1 MTTSLCRVECRTLTC
16 NLLTL
21 CPHVR
26 SRVYIT
32 VERPSVCLSA
42 RQSDRSTTAA
52 ACGGFA
58 AGRSA
63 SRKYRNTTGAGA
75 QQQRRR
81 STALTA
87 ANADSVA
94 LTAEGRGWTQT
105 CCQTE
110 RTEMGVP
117 TKEVCYG
124 CRRPIEDRYL
134 MRVMDQPWH
143 ERCVQC
149 CVCLQALD
157 RSCYIKDSQLY
168 CKPDYERSA
177 PARVLI
183 IYFLHATW

>member
-1 MTTSLCRVECRTLTC
+1 MSLCMTYTDKTTRRTHKRVKTIYITLLLEKSKIMTTSLCRVECRTLTC

-94 LTAEGRGWTQT
+94 STAEGRG
-105 CCQTE
+105 
-110 RTEMGVP
+110 
-117 TKEVCYG
+117 
-124 CRRPIEDRYL
+124 
-134 MRVMDQPWH
+134 
-143 ERCVQC
+143 
-149 CVCLQALD
+149 
-157 RSCYIKDSQLY
+157 
-168 CKPDYERSA
+168 
-177 PARVLI
+177 
-183 IYFLHATW
+183 